1 MADNYLE
8 NKYEAYL
15 QRKAAAEKAKRLA
28 WKKRMDAYKKKLAE
42 EELMNTIDDFKA
54 VSVVVFDADDTL
66 WDNQSYYEDA
76 EKKFCE
82 LMSGYGDA
90 KYVSEEL
97 YRTESEN
104 MCILGY
110 GAKAFTISLMETA
123 LRLGGDTLPA
133 SVQSSIVGIGKSL
146 LMIPATPLDGVR
158 DTLEKLRE
166 SGRYRLALLT
176 KGDPLDQENKL
187 KRSGLADMF
196 EYVSI
201 VADKTVKE
209 YNDLCSDL
217 NITPGRMAMV
227 GNSFKSDIRPVL
239 EIGGYG
245 IHIPFHVTWLHEKV
259 EEFDHH
265 RLMRLKEISELTC
278 LL

>member
-158 DTLEKLRE
+158 D
-166 SGRYRLALLT
+166 
-176 KGDPLDQENKL
+176 
-187 KRSGLADMF
+187 MF